1 MKQYKIVVSLCKEVQ
16 QYNIQETDDVKAIRQ
31 LLEMVPTTDIL
42 TVTKALASNG
52 DYNVITDNDTE
63 IVVTFRIGSKAVRL
77 MQAKDIDVDNPK
89 SYGATKRA
97 ASSAADAKRYTPDP
111 DMTVDLQRYLMALA
125 IVDKDEWKELNKRKE
140 AVRVKREDLQT
151 ADLNKESRKVKRA
164 QLRKDTNKY
173 NLYCAKFF
181 LNLRDTIRE
190 DYWLLKTPVQREQI
204 RNASLKAHSAED
216 QDFLNNLNIVKDNW
230 WLRWN
235 SSSLAK
241 DYFQH
246 YLIDQTAAEHAWALV
261 DEDVFVVTDKKRRV
275 VFANLENAGELLF
288 GKKAM
293 EVLIRCLDMWKFFS
307 PIPAPESCRHVVDNH
322 IRRQHPELD
331 PSAVTIEHLA
341 NAVMAVAHYGCW
353 SHRLDPHGE
362 NIMRTRDTRFGRTP
376 LADYP
381 HAVFPE
387 FAKAALGMA
396 SKITRFLTKPLD
408 PEYYKD
414 CVKIFQNLPELAR
427 LSTDEEDF
435 ISLFAFGVNGYT
447 QRHRD
452 VKDIGG
458 GLAGLFSTGDYQ
470 GKVKNVLH
478 TSPSKNYNTNAHF
491 VFTQAPIFACQ
502 SLVSRCPTSPEH
514 VPSYAEQ
521 TWTTWSATS
530 QARGTSSSPPTT
542 RAAASMPSA
551 RWATPGPSPF
561 QPPSPRVTRH
571 RSETSA
577 VGQTHQMRL
586 WTLTLTS

>member
-1 MKQYKIVVSLCKEVQ
+1 M
-16 QYNIQETDDVKAIRQ
+16 KAIRQ
-31 LLEMVPTTDIL
+31 LLETVPTTDIL
-42 TVTKALASNG
+42 AVAKALANNG
-52 DYNVITDNDTE
+52 HYNIIADNDTE
-63 IVVTFRIGSKAVRL
+63 IVVTFRVGSKAVRL
-77 MQAKDIDVDNPK
+77 MQAKDVDVDNPK

-97 ASSAADAKRYTPDP
+97 ASSAADAKRCTPDP
-111 DMTVDLQRYLMALA
+111 AMTVELQQYLMALA
-125 IVDKDEWKELNKRKE
+125 IVDRDEWKELNKRKE
-140 AVRVKREDLQT
+140 AIRVKREDLQT
-151 ADLNKESRKVKRA
+151 EDLNKELRKEKRI
-164 QLRKDTNKY
+164 QLYKDTNKY
-173 NLYCAKFF
+173 NNHCARFF
-181 LNLRDTIRE
+181 LNLRDAIRE

-204 RNASLKAHSAED
+204 RTASQQAHSAGE
-216 QDFLNNLNIVKDNW
+216 QEFSSNLNTVKENW
-230 WLRWN
+230 RPRWN
-235 SSSLAK
+235 SSRLAK
-241 DYFQH
+241 DYFHH

-261 DEDVFVVTDKKRRV
+261 EEDVFVVTDKKHRV
-275 VFANLENAGELLF
+275 IFANLENAGELLF

-381 HAVFPE
+381 HAVFPD

-427 LSTDEEDF
+427 LSTDDEDF

-470 GKVKNVLH
+470 GKIKDVLH
-478 TSPSKNYNTNAHF
+478 TSPSKNSKTDSGL
-491 VFTQAPIFACQ
+491 
-502 SLVSRCPTSPEH
+502 SLQRRQPLRARARYQGTL
-514 VPSYAEQ
+514 
-521 TWTTWSATS
+521 
-530 QARGTSSSPPTT
+530 QARNMRHPAWS
-542 RAAASMPSA
+542 R
-551 RWATPGPSPF
+551 PGPPGTRLHRHPVLHHCHQPRE
-561 QPPSPRVTRH
+561 QPPVRPSPDGRPQ
-571 RSETSA
+571 
-577 VGQTHQMRL
+577 G
-586 WTLTLTS
+586 